1 MLDRFRREVDPD
13 SLLPPAERERRAER
27 LRHAHMLATQQAF
40 CREAP
45 EGQKVSP
52 RQQGSGEGSVADK
65 DGQPSPSVH
74 RRIDWPVVLDR
85 AAQIVRS
92 YDTGV
97 TLRQLF
103 YRLVSEGAFPNTIG
117 SYKRLSELTAA
128 ARREGS
134 FPYLIDRGRSI
145 YRPSSWAS
153 AKEILTGAASQFRFD
168 RTRDQDTSV
177 YLAVE
182 KASLVVQLVSWFGD
196 LGLPVL
202 ALGGYAS
209 QSYVDVVVADVDRQ
223 ERPAALLYA
232 GDLDPS
238 GEDIDRDFLERTDC
252 WHKVV
257 RVALTPE
264 QVDEFNLPAMP
275 GKATDSRAAG
285 FIARHGALTQTE
297 VDALPPN
304 VLRSLFADAVS
315 QFWDTSRYDDVVAD
329 EQAERD
335 NLVEIAEQLADDQE
349 PER

>member
-1 MLDRFRREVDPD
+1 M
-13 SLLPPAERERRAER
+13 
-27 LRHAHMLATQQAF
+27 
-40 CREAP
+40 
-45 EGQKVSP
+45 
-52 RQQGSGEGSVADK
+52 
-65 DGQPSPSVH
+65 
-74 RRIDWPVVLDR
+74 
-85 AAQIVRS
+85 
-92 YDTGV
+92 
-97 TLRQLF
+97 
-103 YRLVSEGAFPNTIG
+103 RLVSSGWIEPAT
-117 SYKRLSELTAA
+117 RT
-128 ARREGS
+128 
-134 FPYLIDRGRSI
+134 
-145 YRPSSWAS
+145 RPSTSRWRKPVS
-153 AKEILTGAASQFRFD
+153 SSSLSPGSVTSGYRCWLSVGTPVSPTSMSLWPTWTG
-168 RTRDQDTSV
+168 
-177 YLAVE
+177 
-182 KASLVVQLVSWFGD
+182 
-196 LGLPVL
+196 
-202 ALGGYAS
+202 
-209 QSYVDVVVADVDRQ
+209 Q